1 MCCSPPTPLP
11 AELHDLPPTGSEL
24 AAGLGSAPR
33 PSLGPVRLPQGWAPS
48 ESGDP
53 VVIGIGVPDPHS
65 SKSRIRP
72 QGSPVPAQTLGGGQA
87 RAGTLRFTPEQ
98 TPAQPPSHSPKPAV
112 PWTWPHK
119 HAPHFAASTARGVG
133 RPARPSWPISWAAV
147 CPAPSRWESV
157 PPAPRAFMAHP
168 VRGHGLGRK
177 RRQPGPCEPTHG
189 SQLSSPGGWP
199 VTGEL
204 AHTCPPSPAQAA
216 GGGPWRDGQEEGQKG
231 RAGAP
236 ALSTTAGGAA
246 PGPLGGAGWRGASCR
261 GCRLLFACGSLAQ
274 WACGDPPDKGGPHAG
289 ARTPFLGSVSQPGA
303 PAP

>member
-1 MCCSPPTPLP
+1 MWDILPRVGTRARFPDAVALLPPPPRHLPPPHAPRGTPPPLSPAVLRSPPPGGAACVVPPQRRSQQNCMTSPLQGVSW
-11 AELHDLPPTGSEL
+11 PP
-24 AAGLGSAPR
+24 GLGSAPR
-33 PSLGPVRLPQGWAPS
+33 PSLGPVRLPHGWAPS
-48 ESGDP
+48 ERGDP

-87 RAGTLRFTPEQ
+87 RAGTLRFTREQ

-189 SQLSSPGGWP
+189 SQLSSPG
-199 VTGEL
+199 
-204 AHTCPPSPAQAA
+204 S
-216 GGGPWRDGQEEGQKG
+216 G
-231 RAGAP
+231 R
-236 ALSTTAGGAA
+236 
-246 PGPLGGAGWRGASCR
+246 
-261 GCRLLFACGSLAQ
+261 
-274 WACGDPPDKGGPHAG
+274 
-289 ARTPFLGSVSQPGA
+289 
-303 PAP
+303 